1 LGSTGILPLAAIVA
15 VQVSWA
21 DGLGAVSLGLIALF
35 WLAITIGILVLVAL
49 VVRLLKRV
57 EGLVEHLAPRA
68 EPLIDRA
75 NQIAGDAAAV
85 SRSVRHEIDEIG
97 QTVQG
102 LNRQLHAA
110 IDTANEQ
117 VRKFGSV
124 VRVVQDEVEEILL
137 DATAT
142 ARGLQAAADTLRR
155 PALPSPIRGDGG
167 DAERGERDDR

>member
-1 LGSTGILPLAAIVA
+1 MGSTGIIPLAAIAA

-21 DGLGAVSLGLIALF
+21 DGLGAISLGLIALF
-35 WLAITIGILVLVAL
+35 WLVTAIAALVLIAV

-57 EGLVEHLAPRA
+57 EGIVEQLAPRT

-75 NQIAGDAAAV
+75 NQIAGDAVAI
-85 SRSVRHEIDEIG
+85 SHSVRQEVEELG

-102 LNRQLHAA
+102 LNRQLKGA
-110 IDTANEQ
+110 IDSASEQ
-117 VRKFGSV
+117 VRKFGTV
-124 VRVVQDEVEEILL
+124 VRVVQGEVEDILI

-155 PALPSPIRGDGG
+155 PALPSPLRGDGG
-167 DAERGERDDR
+167 DEK

>member
-1 LGSTGILPLAAIVA
+1 LAVIA

-21 DGLGAVSLGLIALF
+21 DGIAAISLGLIALF
-35 WLAITIGILVLVAL
+35 WLALTIGALVLL
-49 VVRLLKRV
+49 TVVIRLLRRV

-85 SRSVRHEIDEIG
+85 SKSVRHEVERVGD
-97 QTVQG
+97 TVQD
-102 LNRQLHAA
+102 LNRQLH
-110 IDTANEQ
+110 TAVNSATDQ
-117 VRKFGSV
+117 VRRFGSV
-124 VRVVQDEVEEILL
+124 VRVVQGEVEDLLL

-155 PALPSPIRGDGG
+155 PALPNPIQGDGG
-167 DAERGERDDR
+167 NDE